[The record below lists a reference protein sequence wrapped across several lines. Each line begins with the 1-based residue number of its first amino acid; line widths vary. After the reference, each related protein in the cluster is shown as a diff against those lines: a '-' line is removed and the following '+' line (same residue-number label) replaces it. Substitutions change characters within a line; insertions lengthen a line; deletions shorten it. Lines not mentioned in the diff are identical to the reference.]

1 MERRAARYLPAHEE
15 IVKQV
20 RRHWSILAGPFAAA
34 VGSLVAAAA
43 VGYLASPESG
53 SDFLDT
59 IVSVVAI
66 FFLLR
71 FAYKVWEWYS
81 NRVVVTNQRFVE
93 VSGIITRKVAS
104 MPITKV
110 TDMTYRRTLPG
121 RILGYGDL
129 ILESAGQD
137 QALSRIDHLPNPDEF
152 YRTVTSLLAGTQE
165 SSVGGSGGSGGAGG
179 DGGSPEREVTGE
191 IRFR

>member
-1 MERRAARYLPAHEE
+1 MERRAARYLPPHEE
-15 IVKQV
+15 IVTQV
-20 RRHWSILAGPFAAA
+20 RRHWSVLAGPFAAA
-34 VGSLVAAAA
+34 VGALVGAAA
-43 VGYLASPESG
+43 VGYLVSPRAD

-59 IVSVVAI
+59 LVSLVAI

-71 FAYKVWEWYS
+71 FIYKAWEWYS

-129 ILESAGQD
+129 ILETAGQD
-137 QALSRIDHLPNPDEF
+137 QAFSSIDHLPHPDDF

-165 SSVGGSGGSGGAGG
+165 SGGEPPPPP
-179 DGGSPEREVTGE
+179 DNREREDTGE
-191 IRFR
+191 LPRFR

>member
-15 IVKQV
+15 IVTQV
-20 RRHWSILAGPFAAA
+20 RRHWSVLAGPFAAA
-34 VGSLVAAAA
+34 VGALVAAAA
-43 VGYLASPESG
+43 VGYLVSPRAD

-59 IVSVVAI
+59 LVSVVAI

-71 FAYKVWEWYS
+71 FVYKTWEWYS

-137 QALSRIDHLPNPDEF
+137 QALSRIDHLPNPDVF
-152 YRTVTSLLAGTQE
+152 YRTVTSLLASTQE
-165 SSVGGSGGSGGAGG
+165 TVAEPGPTAVN
-179 DGGSPEREVTGE
+179 PEREDTGE
-191 IRFR
+191 LPPVR